1 MNPDTVW
8 VRVENNMTEKKN
20 IKAIGLVSG
29 GLDSV
34 LAAKLMVDQGI
45 HVIGLHIITPFM
57 GGYSEGRAGETIIER
72 QARTVS
78 FNLRRFYAGEEY
90 VEIIKN
96 PKWGYGSC
104 MNPCVD
110 CHIYFLQRAKEVMEE
125 EGAQFVFTGEVLEQR
140 PKSQKRNILRMVE
153 KRSGLEGYLLRPL
166 TAHRLEPSIPEKLG
180 WVERERLLNIAGRGR
195 KTQIALAE
203 KLGIMEYQSPA
214 GGCLLTEPNFS
225 GRLKDLF
232 DHGVCDIDSIHMLKV
247 GRHFRLGPHTKL
259 VTGRNEN
266 DNRTIANLALET
278 DILLEVE
285 GGGSP
290 LSILRGETT
299 EEMIRLAAAITRRF
313 SRAKVKPES
322 AVRIHTGRSGESQK
336 IVPDTIDETIP
347 EQLRV
352 V

>member
-1 MNPDTVW
+1 
-8 VRVENNMTEKKN
+8 MTEKKN
-20 IKAIGLVSG
+20 IKSIGLVSG

-57 GGYSEGRAGETIIER
+57 GSYSEERAGETLIDR
-72 QARTVS
+72 QARAVG
-78 FNLRRFYAGEEY
+78 FDLRRLYPGEEY
-90 VEIIKN
+90 IEIIKN
-96 PKWGYGSC
+96 PRWGYGSC
-104 MNPCVD
+104 MNPCID

-140 PKSQKRNILRMVE
+140 PKSQKRNLLRMVE

-166 TAHRLEPSIPEKLG
+166 TAHRLEPTIPEKLE
-180 WVERERLLNIAGRGR
+180 WVERERLLNLAGRNR
-195 KTQIALAE
+195 KPQIALAE
-203 KLGIMEYQSPA
+203 KLGIREYQTPA

-225 GRLKDLF
+225 RRLKDLF
-232 DHGVCDIDSIHMLKV
+232 DHGVWDIDSIQMLKV

-266 DNRTIANLALET
+266 DNCVLANLALET
-278 DILLEVE
+278 DALLEAE

-313 SRAKVKPES
+313 SRAKGEPTAV
-322 AVRIHTGRSGESQK
+322 VRIHIGRSGETRE
-336 IVPDTIDETIP
+336 ILPDMIDETVF